1 MSKTLKEMA
10 QLLRGS
16 NEELFDRYINV
27 RLCRTKPEPSGGFS
41 IFGGTS
47 LSKAWDVLKGNTKI
61 SDLDFQIV
69 CPRTGQKPN
78 ITVSGQWSATNV
90 VNQVTITIYNMDAN
104 IDTMAY
110 NYAEVDVGY
119 YNSGIHISFIGKIT
133 NCYMAKPNP
142 NGELVIIVTTAAVND
157 LYAQGDFE
165 VEFSQDTVDTQTL
178 VLTCVNAMCTK
189 YPSLRPYC
197 TDVATTIPAVW
208 TSQTYTVGKGTRHF
222 RSCMECITW
231 LNSLFTTFT
240 LGTGFAS
247 AGLTSAGGAVRNL
260 ISTSAKDLTSS
271 LPPLRLSFDHGGNL
285 LCRCSYSNATP
296 TSVKALYAIGSATL
310 TSENATVTAPFN
322 PGLLPGEVVYIS
334 AKYFR
339 TRVNID
345 AVRDAYKNMGD
356 LWYIVNTQFT
366 FSTFTANNMS
376 LLLNNIK
383 NKVSAKDG

>member
-10 QLLRGS
+10 QLLKGS

-47 LSKAWDVLKGNTKI
+47 LSKAWDVLKGNTRI

-78 ITVSGQWSATNV
+78 ITVSGQWSIANV

-119 YNSGIHISFIGKIT
+119 YNSGIHISFIGQIT

-142 NGELVIIVTTAAVND
+142 NGELVITVTTADVKD
-157 LYAQGDFE
+157 IYAQGDFE
-165 VEFSQDTVDTQTL
+165 VDFTQDTVDTQTL
-178 VLTCVNAMCTK
+178 ILTCVNAMCTK

-197 TDVATTIPAVW
+197 TDVVTTIPVEPGGW
-208 TSQTYTVGKGTRHF
+208 RFQTFTVGKGTRHF

-231 LNSLFTTFT
+231 LNSLFATFT
-240 LGTGFAS
+240 IGTGFAS
-247 AGLTSAGGAVRNL
+247 AGVNL
-260 ISTSAKDLTSS
+260 IKTSSKDLTSS

-356 LWYIVNTQFT
+356 LWHIVQTQFT

>member
-1 MSKTLKEMA
+1 MSKSLKEMA
-10 QLLRGS
+10 QLLKGS

-27 RLCRTKPEPSGGFS
+27 RLYRAKPAPASGFS

-47 LSKAWDVLKGNTKI
+47 LSKAWDVVSGAVKI
-61 SDLDFQIV
+61 NDLDFQIV

-78 ITVSGQWSATNV
+78 ITITGQWSATNV

-119 YNSGIHISFIGKIT
+119 YNSGIHISFIGQIT

-142 NGELVIIVTTAAVND
+142 NGELVITVTTAAVND

-165 VEFSQDTVDTQTL
+165 VTFTQDIVDTQTL

-197 TDVATTIPAVW
+197 TGVVTTLPLEPGGW
-208 TSQTYTVGKGTRHF
+208 RFQTFTVGKGTRHF

-231 LNSLFTTFT
+231 LNSLFATFT
-240 LGTGFAS
+240 IGTGFAS
-247 AGLTSAGGAVRNL
+247 AGVNL
-260 ISTSAKDLTSS
+260 IKTSAKDLVAS

-285 LCRCSYSNATP
+285 LCRCSYSEATP
-296 TSVKALYAIGSATL
+296 TTVKALYAIGSATL

-322 PGLLPGEVVYIS
+322 PGLLPGEVVYVN
-334 AKYFR
+334 ARYFR

-345 AVRDAYKNMGD
+345 AVREAYKSMGD
-356 LWYIVNTQFT
+356 LWYVVQSQFT
-366 FSTFTANNMS
+366 FSTYTANTMT

>member
-1 MSKTLKEMA
+1 MSKSLKEMA
-10 QLLRGS
+10 RLLEGN

-27 RLCRTKPEPSGGFS
+27 RLYRTKPEPTSDFS
-41 IFGGTS
+41 VLGGTS
-47 LSKAWDVLKGNTKI
+47 LSKAWDVATGAVKI
-61 SDLDFQIV
+61 NDLDFQIV

-78 ITVSGQWSATNV
+78 ITVSGQWTIANV
-90 VNQVTITIYNMDAN
+90 VNQLTITIYNMDAN

-110 NYAEVDVGY
+110 NYAEVDIGY
-119 YNSGIHISFIGKIT
+119 YNSGIHMSCIGQIT

-142 NGELVIIVTTAAVND
+142 NGELVITVAAAPVND

-165 VEFSQDTVDTQTL
+165 VNFTQDTVDTQTL
-178 VLTCVNAMCTK
+178 VLTCVNAMCSK

-197 TDVATTIPAVW
+197 TDVVTTLPLEPGGW
-208 TSQTYTVGKGTRHF
+208 RFQTFTVGKGTRHF

-231 LNSLFTTFT
+231 LNSLFATFT

-247 AGLTSAGGAVRNL
+247 AGVNL
-260 ISTSAKDLTSS
+260 VETSAKNLTSS

-285 LCRCSYSNATP
+285 LCRCSYSAATP
-296 TSVKALYAIGSATL
+296 TTVKALYAIGSATL

-322 PGLLPGEVVYIS
+322 PGLMPGEVMYVS

-356 LWYIVNTQFT
+356 LWYIVSTQFT
-366 FSTFTANNMS
+366 FSTYTANNMT

-383 NKVSAKDG
+383 NRVSAKDG